1 MIKRPPETAF
11 VRRGRSEPSFSDCG
25 GIRGQGAALTKA
37 VEVVATAAHMVVT
50 RRQRK
55 HVGHNLLKSS
65 FSGLL
70 PSAGPASVGPTD
82 TTGIKVQ
89 V

>member
-1 MIKRPPETAF
+1 M
-11 VRRGRSEPSFSDCG
+11 
-25 GIRGQGAALTKA
+25 GQGVSQTKA
-37 VEVVATAAHMVVT
+37 GEVCANSCPHGGDQEAEEA
-50 RRQRK
+50 R
-55 HVGHNLLKSS
+55 GHNLLKSS